1 MKRTFSL
8 IIIVCWLFAACQE
21 TPEELIVKSKAG
33 EALEENIQKT
43 TNGSTG
49 TVVPNSTENENKE
62 QSEINESYTKHDAVN
77 DSGNISV
84 NIDATVYQPEVGK
97 IPVATV
103 ELHKFTQSELDDIV
117 TALVGEAKFLDVN
130 IMTKARLDELII
142 GIKQNQNDLDS
153 DLAQSNGIK
162 TIAELNDY
170 AEQEIKRL
178 QSMYGEAVDD
188 VSENLIDYID
198 ANTDRANL
206 NTYIDSNGSSSATIS
221 YSNKDNSVSLSYRNY
236 GYNNDLRSF
245 TDLAGRPHGELYNNG
260 KQYDINIPY
269 EEANKIALNTLLEMN
284 ISNMVLGDV
293 FVTYDPGRLNTSL
306 NEDRSPKELK
316 YYVFCFQRTINN
328 VIVDY
333 SYISSMK
340 SDNDNDVSY
349 SKPLANEY
357 LRMWISSDGV
367 VQFIWGNPLS
377 VPEVLNDSVDI
388 SVGLEEAISTMEAQ
402 AFIQYADMYGSLA
415 DNIVIDIDKITL
427 SLARIRY
434 KGHPGQYIV
443 IPVWDFYGD
452 VAISSDERLPINANL
467 RKTDKD
473 NEYTINN
480 PYQSIITVNA
490 LDGTIIDRSLG
501 Y

>member
-1 MKRTFSL
+1 MKAQGQQFL
-8 IIIVCWLFAACQE
+8 
-21 TPEELIVKSKAG
+21 
-33 EALEENIQKT
+33 
-43 TNGSTG
+43 
-49 TVVPNSTENENKE
+49 NSTENENKE

-103 ELHKFTQSELDDIV
+103 KLHKFTQSELDDIV

-269 EEANKIALNTLLEMN
+269 EEANKIALNTLTEMN

-340 SDNDNDVSY
+340 SD
-349 SKPLANEY
+349 
-357 LRMWISSDGV
+357 
-367 VQFIWGNPLS
+367 
-377 VPEVLNDSVDI
+377 
-388 SVGLEEAISTMEAQ
+388 
-402 AFIQYADMYGSLA
+402 
-415 DNIVIDIDKITL
+415 
-427 SLARIRY
+427 
-434 KGHPGQYIV
+434 
-443 IPVWDFYGD
+443 
-452 VAISSDERLPINANL
+452 
-467 RKTDKD
+467 
-473 NEYTINN
+473 
-480 PYQSIITVNA
+480 
-490 LDGTIIDRSLG
+490 
-501 Y
+501 

>member
-1 MKRTFSL
+1 
-8 IIIVCWLFAACQE
+8 
-21 TPEELIVKSKAG
+21 
-33 EALEENIQKT
+33 
-43 TNGSTG
+43 
-49 TVVPNSTENENKE
+49 
-62 QSEINESYTKHDAVN
+62 
-77 DSGNISV
+77 
-84 NIDATVYQPEVGK
+84 
-97 IPVATV
+97 
-103 ELHKFTQSELDDIV
+103 
-117 TALVGEAKFLDVN
+117 
-130 IMTKARLDELII
+130 MT
-142 GIKQNQNDLDS
+142 
-153 DLAQSNGIK
+153 
-162 TIAELNDY
+162 
-170 AEQEIKRL
+170 
-178 QSMYGEAVDD
+178 
-188 VSENLIDYID
+188 
-198 ANTDRANL
+198 
-206 NTYIDSNGSSSATIS
+206 
-221 YSNKDNSVSLSYRNY
+221 
-236 GYNNDLRSF
+236 
-245 TDLAGRPHGELYNNG
+245 
-260 KQYDINIPY
+260 
-269 EEANKIALNTLLEMN
+269 
-284 ISNMVLGDV
+284 
-293 FVTYDPGRLNTSL
+293 
-306 NEDRSPKELK
+306 
-316 YYVFCFQRTINN
+316 
-328 VIVDY
+328 
-333 SYISSMK
+333 
-340 SDNDNDVSY
+340 NDNDVSY